1 MTYSTIVIP
10 AEAGMTDESSFSET
24 LPPDFATLYGPDQ
37 PLDRFPVS
45 PPPGYIRLFI
55 QPGKF

>member
-24 LPPDFATLYGPDQ
+24 LPPDFATLY
-37 PLDRFPVS
+37 
-45 PPPGYIRLFI
+45 PGYIRLFI